1 MITAAALLQGNL
13 RQGIIEVMTDYQP
26 YSMTEHVQTPDL
38 DAWNR
43 LRTVSLLRYLE
54 QLATAAS
61 TAAGFGAGW
70 YAARQVAWVIR
81 TLRLQRLGEAA
92 YGDPLTLTTWVSS
105 MARVRSWREYEV
117 RRADGTPVAGGRV
130 EWVFV
135 DRVRQQPRSVDPDII
150 ALFPLLPPTP
160 LVTPPPALPP
170 AARPPHT
177 VTRRAWRYEADSMGH
192 INNTVYAD
200 WLEEA
205 AGDAVRAWGTP
216 LADPAAPGLVLA
228 PQTLT
233 ITYLRSV
240 QPGDT
245 VTLTTTCTGADPGGS
260 PLALAQTI
268 TRAGEPDVLI
278 RAETIYH
285 LRDTE
290 AGTASTGQPPPP
302 PSV

>member
-1 MITAAALLQGNL
+1 
-13 RQGIIEVMTDYQP
+13 MTNYQP
-26 YSMTEHVQTPDL
+26 YSMTERVHTPDL

-61 TAAGFGAGW
+61 TAAGFGAAW

-81 TLRLQRLGEAA
+81 TIHLQRWDTAT
-92 YGDPLTLTTWVSS
+92 YGDLLTLTTWVSS
-105 MARVRSWREYEV
+105 MARVRSWREYEI

-135 DRVRQQPRSVDPDII
+135 DRLRRQPRSVDPDII
-150 ALFPLLPPTP
+150 ALFPLLPPTA
-160 LVTPPPALPP
+160 LVTPPPVLPP
-170 AARPPHT
+170 VDWPLHT
-177 VTRRAWRYEADSMGH
+177 VTRRAWRYEADAMGH

-228 PQTLT
+228 PATLT

-245 VTLTTTCTGADPGGS
+245 VTVTTTGTGAAPGGS

-278 RAETIYH
+278 RAETVYH
-285 LRDTE
+285 LRP
-290 AGTASTGQPPPP
+290 AGQGTADIDQPSP
-302 PSV
+302 

>member
-1 MITAAALLQGNL
+1 
-13 RQGIIEVMTDYQP
+13 MTNYQP
-26 YSMTEHVQTPDL
+26 YSMTERVHTPDL

-61 TAAGFGAGW
+61 TAAGFGAPW
-70 YAARQVAWVIR
+70 YAARQVGWVIR
-81 TLRLQRLGEAA
+81 TIHLQRWDTAA
-92 YGDPLTLTTWVSS
+92 YGDLLTLTTWVSS
-105 MARVRSWREYEV
+105 MARVRSWREYEI

-135 DRVRQQPRSVDPDII
+135 DRVRLQPRAVDPDII
-150 ALFPLLPPTP
+150 ALFPLLPPTA
-160 LVTPPPALPP
+160 LVTPPAPWPP
-170 AARPPHT
+170 VDWPLHT
-177 VTRRAWRYEADSMGH
+177 TTRRAWRYEADSMGH

-245 VTLTTTCTGADPGGS
+245 VTLTTTGAGAAPGGS
-260 PLALAQTI
+260 PLAFAQTI

-278 RAETIYH
+278 RAETVYD
-285 LRDTE
+285 LRDTA
-290 AGTASTGQPPPP
+290 AGTAGPGPPTPP

>member
-1 MITAAALLQGNL
+1 
-13 RQGIIEVMTDYQP
+13 MTNYQP
-26 YSMTEHVQTPDL
+26 YSMTERVHTPDL

-61 TAAGFGAGW
+61 TAAGFGAPW
-70 YAARQVAWVIR
+70 YAARQVGWVIR
-81 TLRLQRLGEAA
+81 TIHLQRWDTAA
-92 YGDPLTLTTWVSS
+92 YGDLLTLTTWVSS
-105 MARVRSWREYEV
+105 MARVRSWREYEI

-135 DRVRQQPRSVDPDII
+135 DRLRQQPRSVDPDII
-150 ALFPLLPPTP
+150 ALFPLLPPTA
-160 LVTPPPALPP
+160 LVTPPPVLPP
-170 AARPPHT
+170 VDWPLHT
-177 VTRRAWRYEADSMGH
+177 VTRRAWRYEADAMGH

-245 VTLTTTCTGADPGGS
+245 VTVTTTGTGAAPGGS
-260 PLALAQTI
+260 PLAFAQTI

-278 RAETIYH
+278 RAETVYH
-285 LRDTE
+285 LRPAGE
-290 AGTASTGQPPPP
+290 GTADIDQPSPPQ
-302 PSV
+302 SV